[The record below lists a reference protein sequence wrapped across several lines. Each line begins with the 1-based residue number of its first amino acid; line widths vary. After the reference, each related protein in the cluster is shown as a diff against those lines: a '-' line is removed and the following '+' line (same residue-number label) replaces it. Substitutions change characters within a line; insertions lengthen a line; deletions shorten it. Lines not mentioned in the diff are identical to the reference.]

1 MKITETPIQGVLI
14 IEPKIY
20 SDQRGSFFESFN
32 ENILKNVG
40 INESFVQDNQSV
52 SKKSVIRGLH
62 FQHPPYA
69 QGKLVRVLKGSV
81 LDVIVD
87 IRKESKT
94 YGRHLALEIN
104 DRNNLQIW
112 IPAGLAHGFSVL
124 EDDSVFFYKVTNYYN
139 PLSESG
145 IVYNDIS
152 LNIDWKVK
160 DPIVSEKDL
169 VLPTFKEYSL
179 SLD

>member
-1 MKITETPIQGVLI
+1 MAITLM
-14 IEPKIY
+14 
-20 SDQRGSFFESFN
+20 
-32 ENILKNVG
+32 
-40 INESFVQDNQSV
+40 
-52 SKKSVIRGLH
+52 
-62 FQHPPYA
+62 PYLPA
-69 QGKLVRVLKGSV
+69 S
-81 LDVIVD
+81 
-87 IRKESKT
+87 SKT
-94 YGRHLALEIN
+94 YGRHLALEMN